1 MARPKADRSGTEYD
15 KAALRRQ
22 PVLFPPPRDP
32 VNRMDTGL
40 LPRYGL
46 GRDSGFLPKFQ
57 TAEAMEEAIETYFK
71 YVEEHERPPTMAGLA
86 LALGFK
92 SVTTLK
98 NYEKRGEDYAYI
110 IEVAR
115 TRIEDWKNTLLLRA
129 EKTVN
134 GIIFDLKNNHGWA
147 DKIEQTTVHQAGNS
161 LAELLTALQGNV
173 LRPAAIEQP
182 DPAAQAIEAEFEE
195 VPLNPLHRE
204 LGAMDEAYESYEA
217 EKADPQFPE
226 IPDDLKDLL

>member
-32 VNRMDTGL
+32 VTKKDTGL

-46 GRDSGFLPKFQ
+46 GMDAGFLPKFQ
-57 TAEAMEEAIETYFK
+57 TAEAMEEAIEVYFK
-71 YVEEHERPPTMAGLA
+71 YVEENERPPTMAGLA

-92 SVTTLK
+92 SVGTLK
-98 NYEKRGEDYAYI
+98 NYEKRGEDFAYI

-147 DKIEQTTVHQAGNS
+147 DKIEQTTIHQAGNS

-182 DPAAQAIEAEFEE
+182 DPAAQAIEAEFVE
-195 VPLNPLHRE
+195 VVVETVKVETPEP
-204 LGAMDEAYESYEA
+204 
-217 EKADPQFPE
+217 DPRFPE
-226 IPDDLKDLL
+226 IPDEFKDLL